1 MQTGG
6 AGAPAGRRGGAAH
19 RAAFG
24 LTAGER
30 LLMVASPSFDVSV
43 GELLLAVGATATLVV
58 APPEASAGEPLTALL
73 HEQRIG
79 AAVLT
84 PTVLASL
91 DRTRLTGV
99 RTLIATGEAC
109 PAELATAWAPGRQM
123 FNAYG
128 PTEATIWATCSA
140 PLAPG
145 RPVGIGAPIAGVR
158 AFVLDAHLQPAPVG
172 VIGELYLSGP
182 ALAHGYLGRAD
193 LTAERFVANPF
204 GGAGTR
210 MYRTGDRVCWD
221 PDGQLRYL
229 GRADGQVKI
238 RGHRVELGE
247 VQAALAA
254 LDGVTAAVVI
264 AREDPPAALRL
275 VGYITGGADPAQVR
289 TRLGQRLPAY
299 LVPAAIVA
307 IDALPLT
314 RNGKLD
320 IGGLPAPEYAAA
332 TYRAPAD
339 AIEEI
344 LAGIYAEVLG
354 LRRVG
359 IDDSFF
365 DLGGDSIMSLQVVSR
380 ARAAGIICRPRDIF
394 VEQTVARLARVAAV
408 ATGDDH
414 AADVGV
420 GEVVA
425 TPIMR
430 WLNSI
435 DGPVDQFNQTML
447 VRAPTG
453 VCEADVVA
461 VLQALLD
468 RHAMLRLRVDDDGAA
483 GWVLSVADAGSVDAR
498 GCVRSVDELTDE
510 ALIAARSRLNPGAG
524 TMVSALWI
532 ASTSQLVLIIHHLA
546 VDGVSWRILLEDLNI
561 AWAQH
566 RGGRPVSLPT
576 AGTSFVRWSSLLG
589 EYARRPEVMAQADAW
604 RRVSAAPAALP
615 AVQSADTHANA
626 GRFSAQ
632 LDVETT
638 RMLLGEVPAAFHA
651 GVQDILLIAFGLAIA
666 QLVGGEAPI
675 GIDVEGHGRHDELSA
690 NLDLSRT
697 VGWFT
702 AKYPVA
708 LDVAG
713 LDWSKVVA
721 GDAALGVVIKRAKE
735 QLRALPEGLS
745 YGLLR
750 YLNPDAGLDD
760 PDPTVV
766 FNYLGRLAG
775 TAGLPDE
782 VWQPTLD
789 GLSATAVA
797 TAVPMPLT
805 HTMALDAGAI
815 DGEAGPQLHANWT
828 WATTAL
834 DRARVNRLSDLWF
847 EALTGICA
855 HVRGGG
861 GGLSPSDVL
870 PARLTQCQIDDLEQ
884 GEPVADV
891 LPLTPLQQGLLF
903 HATAAQADGVDLY
916 AIQLAIDISGPIDP
930 HRLRAAVRAVVNRH
944 PNLAARFC
952 PDIDPPVQIIP
963 AEPVLPWR
971 YVDLGIDRVDVDERV
986 HRMCTAERAAV
997 GDLADPPVF
1006 RAALIRTAADRHR
1019 FVLTNHHAVLD
1030 GSSLPILLQ
1039 EIFAAYHDRRLPAP
1053 VPYRR
1058 FVTWLAGRDLDAAH
1072 AAWRE
1077 VLAGFDTPTLV
1088 GSPHRQR
1095 LGRQGLESRTLSAGA
1110 TQALRQLARA
1120 HRTTINTV
1128 LRAGWAQVLMSLTGQ
1143 RDVVF
1148 GAAVSGR
1155 SADLPGAE
1163 SMVGL
1168 LINTVPVRAR
1178 ATADTTVADLLGQLH
1193 NAYQQTLD
1201 HEHLA
1206 LTEIHRASG
1215 HDQLFDTLFVYENYP
1230 LDAAASMELGE
1241 LAVTGLTSHESTH
1254 YPLTLQA
1261 TPGHELA
1268 LGIEYDSDVFDAES
1282 VVALADRLER
1292 ILMAMTADP
1301 SRRLSSVDLLAAAE
1315 HERLDEF
1322 GNRAVLGQRV
1332 IGRSIPELFAAQV
1345 VRTPEAVALSC
1356 GQSSWTYH
1364 ELDVASHRLAQLL
1377 IAHGAGAG
1385 QCVAVMFGRSAEAI
1399 VAILAVLKSGAAYLP
1414 IDPAVPDARID
1425 FVLGDAA
1432 PIAAVTAGELASRFD
1447 GRALTVI
1454 DANDPGIG
1462 AGRDAALPMPAGD
1475 DVAHIVYTSGTTGV
1489 PKGVATTHHNVTQL
1503 LDSLHMGLPSGPG
1516 QAWSQWYSYAFDAS
1530 VEEIWGAL
1538 LHGSRLV
1545 IVPEAVAAVPED
1557 FQALLVDEQVTVL
1570 HQTPSALAAL
1580 SPQGLESAA
1589 LIVAAEPCAVEL
1601 VDRWAPGRIMTNA
1614 YGPTETTLCVTVSVP
1629 LAAGA
1634 GAVPIGKPVSGAAL
1648 FVLDGWLRPVPAG
1661 VVGELYVAGRGV
1673 GIGYVKRA
1681 GLTALRF
1688 VACPFAP
1695 GMRMYRTGDL
1705 VSWGADGQLRYL
1717 GRADEQVKIR
1727 GYRIELGEIQAAL
1740 AELDQVDQAVVIVR
1754 EDRPGDKRLVGYV
1767 TESVSGALDPAA
1779 ARAHLGERLPAY
1791 MVPAAVVAVRALPLT
1806 VNGKLDTRALPVPE
1820 YRDAAYRAPGNA
1832 VEEILAGVYA
1842 QVLGLD
1848 RVGVDDSFFDLGGD
1862 SLSAMR
1868 LVAIVNKTL
1877 RTRLTVRTLFN
1888 TPTVA
1893 QLAPQV
1899 RESGSDERP
1908 LVAGE
1913 RPALV
1918 PLSFAQNRLWF
1929 LGQLHGPS
1937 PVYNMTVGLR
1947 LRGRLDAE
1955 ALGAAL
1961 TDVVSRHESLRTV
1974 FPHIDGVPYQD
1985 VVSPERV
1992 DLGWE
1997 VVDVSGWPE
2006 AQVADAIDT
2015 VARHAFDLETE
2026 IPLRARLF
2034 GITDDE
2040 HLLVASVHHIA
2051 ADGWS
2056 ITPLVRDLGVAYA
2069 SRCGGQAPDW
2079 APLAVQYAD
2088 YTLWQRTRFGDFD
2101 DADGPIADQLAYW
2114 EKTLAGMPRRLELP
2128 TDRPYPP
2135 VADYRGATAVIDWSA
2150 DTQRWVRALAR
2161 DHEATSFMVMQ
2172 AALAVLLGTL
2182 CATGDVAVGFPVA
2195 GRRDPALDELVGF
2208 FVNRLV
2214 LRVELTGDPTV
2225 ADVLA
2230 QVRSRS
2236 LAAYEHQDVPFDVL
2250 VDRLNPDRSMAHHPL
2265 VQVALAWQN
2274 LPGQHDDPA
2283 AGLTLGDLHITP
2295 VPLDTH
2301 TARMDLTLSMAERWT
2316 QAGEPAGIS
2325 GSVEFRTD
2333 VFDADSIAALIAR
2346 LERVVAAM
2354 AADPTRR
2361 LSSIDVLDEP
2371 EHAWLNERGNRAVL
2385 SQPVAGVSIPELF
2398 AAQVI
2403 RTPEATAISCAGRS
2417 MTYRELDQA
2426 ANRLAHRLA
2435 GRGAGP
2441 GQSVALLLSRS
2452 AEAIVAILAVLKAG
2466 AAYLPIDPAL
2476 PDARIGFLLSDAG
2489 PIAAVTTAELAGR
2502 LDGYALQ
2509 IIDVDGPADAQPSFA
2524 PPAPAAES
2532 VAHIIYTSGTTGV
2545 PKGVAV
2551 THHNVT
2557 QLMGGLDAG
2566 LTTPGPVKV
2575 STQWHSY
2582 AFDASVREIWGALL
2596 HGGRLVVVPE
2606 AVTGSPED
2614 LRALLIDEQVDVLSQ
2629 TPSALAALS
2638 LEGLDSAALIV
2649 GGEPCPAELVD
2660 RWAPGRV
2667 MTNAYGPT
2675 ETTVDVT
2682 VSAPLQAGAG
2692 LVPIGAPVAG
2702 AALFVLDRWLRP
2714 VPPGV
2719 VGELYVAGRGVGVG
2733 YLRRASLTASR
2744 FVACPFAGPEAPG
2757 ARMYRTGDLVR
2768 WRADGQL
2775 HYVGRADEQV
2785 KVRGYRIE
2793 LGEIHTALS
2802 GLAGVHSAAVV
2813 VREDSPG
2820 DRRLVGYV
2828 TGTADPAA
2836 ARAELAKQLPAYLVP
2851 AAVVAIDAL
2860 PLTVNG
2866 KLDSRALPAPQY
2878 RESEYRA
2885 PGNAV
2890 EEVLADVYADILGLD
2905 RVGVDDSFFD
2915 LGGDSLTAMRLI
2927 AAVNKSLN
2935 TRLGVRALFDAPSV
2949 AQLAPRVRT
2958 DGGGLE
2964 PLVAAERPAVIPLS
2978 FGQSR
2983 LWFLD
2988 QLHGASPI
2996 YNMAVALRLSGR
3008 LDVDALGAALADVV
3022 ARHESLRT
3030 VFPQSDGVP
3039 YQEVLAA
3046 ERADFGWEV
3055 VDATSWSPGR
3065 LDEAVDAAAGH
3076 TFELGTRIPLFAK
3089 LFRLAADE
3097 HVLVAT
3103 VHHIAA
3109 DGWSVTPL
3117 VSDLGAAYAGRCAG
3131 RAPGWA
3137 ALPVQYADYTLWQ
3150 RAQFGDLEDSGSP
3163 IGTQLA
3169 YWQATLA
3176 GMPERLQLPTDRPYP
3191 AVADHRGASMTV
3203 DWPAEL
3209 QHRIRAVARQHN
3221 ATSFMV
3227 IQAALAM
3234 LLSKITAT
3242 NDISVGFAIAGRNDA
3257 ALDRLVGFFVNTLIL
3272 RVDVDGNA
3280 TVAELL
3286 TQVRSRG
3293 LEALEHQDVPF
3304 ELLVERLN
3312 PIRSLSHHPLV
3323 QVSMTWQ
3330 NLREHGN
3337 DPAAGLDLGGLR
3349 ITRLP
3354 LETRT
3359 ARMDLTFSLG
3369 ERFTEDGEPAGIGG
3383 AVEFRTDLFDAK
3395 SVEVLVDRLHRVLV
3409 AMTADPSA
3417 RLSAVDVL
3425 DATERA
3431 RLDVLGNR
3439 AVVSAPVRGV
3449 SIPELFAAQVAR
3461 TPQAVAVSCAGASM
3475 TYRELDEAS
3484 NRLAH
3489 LLTGHG
3495 ARRGR
3500 CVAVLFERSTQ
3511 AIVGILGVLKS
3522 GAAYLPMDPA
3532 VPDARIEFMIGDAR
3546 PVAAVTTARLADRFA
3561 GLGIR
3566 AIDVND
3572 PAVQAQPCSGLPMP
3586 EAEDIAHVIYTS
3598 GTTGVPKG
3606 VATTHQNVTQWLGSL
3621 HVGLPS
3627 GPGQAWSQWYSYAFD
3642 ASVEEIWGALLHGSR
3657 LVIVPESVAAL
3668 PEELQALLIDERV
3681 TVLHQTPSAVSAL
3694 SPRALTSSA
3703 LVVAA
3708 EACSAELVDRWA
3720 PGRIMTNAYGPTETT
3735 MCVAVSR
3742 PLSAGAGTPPIGAPV
3757 PGAAFFILD
3766 PWLRPVP
3773 VGTVGELYVAGRG
3786 LGVGYLRRAGLTAS
3800 RFVACPFGGAGQR
3813 MYRTGDL
3820 VRWGPDEQLQ
3830 YLGRIDE
3837 QVKIRGYRIELG
3849 EIQAALNGLDA
3860 VDQAVV
3866 IVREDRPA
3874 ALRLVGYV
3882 TESEPGALDVV
3893 TARAQLREG
3902 LPPYMVPAALVVI
3915 EALPLTVN
3923 GKLDTRALPAPTY
3936 RDVEYRA
3943 PGNDIERL
3951 VADTYAEI
3959 LGLDLV
3965 GIDDSFFD
3973 LGGDSLSA
3981 MRVIATLNKALHTHL
3996 TVRTLFNAPTAAGL
4010 SQRVDEQADDPRFV
4024 SVHGLDATEVRAA
4037 DLTLD
4042 KFIDAA
4048 TLSGASSL
4056 PGPGAEVRTVLL
4068 TGATGFLGR
4077 YLVLQWLERLE
4088 LADGKLVCLVRAASD
4103 DEARARLEKTF
4114 DSGDP
4119 QLLRYFQ
4126 ELAADHLEVIA
4137 GDKAEP
4143 NLGLDERTWQRLA
4156 GSVDLIVD
4164 SAAVVNGALPYSELF
4179 GPNVVG
4185 TAELIRLA
4193 LSTKLKL
4200 FTYVST
4206 ANVGDQIAPAAFT
4219 EDADIRVISPSRRND
4234 GSRVNGYGN
4243 SKWAGEVLL
4252 REANDVCGLP
4262 VAVFRSGMILAGTTY
4277 AGQLNLSDMVT
4288 RMVLSVVATGVAPR
4302 SFYRLDAQGDRQRAH
4317 YDGLPVEFVAEA
4329 IATLGAQAVN
4339 GFETYHVM
4347 NQHDDGIGL
4356 DEYVDWLIEAGYP
4369 IERID
4374 DFGEWLRRFES
4385 GLRALPDRL
4394 REHSILGVLLS
4405 TNSVQLQPAEPI
4417 SASVVSTDRFRA
4429 AVHDAKVGPD
4439 NDIPHVSPAVIV
4451 QYVTGLELL
4460 GLL

>member
-1 MQTGG
+1 MLNYGTQPDLLGPLTVAQRALWAAQELRPEVPFNFAGFLAIDHDVDTERLMAACESAATRFGSPCARVALVDGEPVFVLDHSLPQTLNTLDLRAEPDPVGAARAWMDEDYRRPVDLVSDRLTNFMLLRIADGLCYFYLRTHHVLLDGYGTNNFIRHIADVYSGGAAATGEVDFSGFGVISDADLKYQQSSRSAADAEYWKSVVREPLEIVDLAGTQRSVPPRHQLVRELECTQRLAENHQFDVARVVATMAVFIAKTTGRQTISLSLPVSARTSAALKNCAGMVSNMVPLVVRVEDTDTIGALTGRVGTALVGALRHQQFRGFPDIIGDGARLDTNVEFGPVINVLGFAAPIYFGPSLATCNILTNFPIQDIAVNIYPQLDDGAPQVHFGWNPERYSDDEITRHITRLESIFDRLLVADPSTALCEVSAIDRGERDLVTSVWSG
-6 AGAPAGRRGGAAH
+6 AGATAPVGVAPGLLAAAVAADPDAMAVVDGTRGLSYRELDDSSTRLARALIEAGVGPESAVGVAMDRCLELVVAWWAVLKAGGSYVPLDPAHPAERIKTVLDTVAAVCVLTRGAHTPSGGRPVLAVDGLDVSGRSAEPITDADRLAPLRANNTAHVIFTSGSTGVPKGVAVSHAGLLGVAAH
-19 RAAFG
+19 RTAFG

-30 LLMVASPSFDVSV
+30 LLMVASPTFDVSV

-73 HEQRIG
+73 HEQGIS

-91 DRTRLTGV
+91 DRSRLTGV

-145 RPVGIGAPIAGVR
+145 RPPGIGAPIPGVR
-158 AFVLDAHLQPAPVG
+158 ALVLDAQLNPAPVG
-172 VIGELYLSGP
+172 VVGELYLSGP

-210 MYRTGDRVCWD
+210 MYRTGDRVCWG
-221 PDGQLRYL
+221 PDGRLRYL

-238 RGHRVELGE
+238 RGHRIELGE

-289 TRLGQRLPAY
+289 TRLGERLPAY

-320 IGGLPAPEYAAA
+320 ISGLPAPEYSAA

-339 AIEEI
+339 AVEEL

-354 LRRVG
+354 LSRVG

-365 DLGGDSIMSLQVVSR
+365 DLGGDSIMSMQVVAR
-380 ARAAGIICRPRDIF
+380 ARAAGVMCRPRDIF
-394 VEQTVARLARVAAV
+394 VEQTVARLARVVTV

-414 AADVGV
+414 AADAGV

-447 VRAPTG
+447 VQAPAG

-483 GWVLSVADAGSVDAR
+483 GWSLSVPDAGAVDAG
-498 GCVRSVDELTDE
+498 GCVRTVQELSDE

-524 TMVSALWI
+524 AMLSALWI
-532 ASTSQLVLIIHHLA
+532 ASTRQLVLIVHHLA

-566 RGGRPVSLPT
+566 RGGQPVSLPPG
-576 AGTSFVRWSSLLG
+576 GTSFARWSSLLD
-589 EYARRPEVMAQADAW
+589 EHARRPEVVAQADAW

-615 AVQSADTHANA
+615 AVQSVDTHANA
-626 GRFSAQ
+626 GHSSAQ

-638 RMLLGEVPAAFHA
+638 RTLLGAVPAAFHA

-666 QLVGGEAPI
+666 QLSGSGQTPI

-690 NLDLSRT
+690 NVDLSRT

-713 LDWSKVVA
+713 LDWAKVVA
-721 GDAALGVVIKRAKE
+721 GDAALGAVIKRAKE
-735 QLRALPEGLS
+735 QLRALPDGIT

-750 YLNPDAGLDD
+750 YLNPVVEVGDH
-760 PDPTVV
+760 DPTVM
-766 FNYLGRLAG
+766 FNYLGRLGGA
-775 TAGLPDE
+775 TGLSDE
-782 VWQPTLD
+782 VWQPSLD
-789 GLSATAVA
+789 SLSATAAA

-805 HTMALDAGAI
+805 HTLALDAGTI
-815 DGEAGPQLHANWT
+815 DGEAGPRLHANWS

-834 DRARVNRLSDLWF
+834 DHPQVNRLSELWF
-847 EALTGICA
+847 EAIAGICA
-855 HVRGGG
+855 HVLRGG
-861 GGLSPSDVL
+861 GGLSPSDVA
-870 PARLTQCQIDDLEQ
+870 PARLTQQQIDDLEQ
-884 GEPVADV
+884 HERVADV

-903 HATAAQADGVDLY
+903 HAAATQADGVDLY
-916 AIQLAIDISGPIDP
+916 AIQLAIDVAGPIDP
-930 HRLRAAVRAVVNRH
+930 HRLHEAVRSVARRH
-944 PNLAARFC
+944 PNLAVRFC

-963 AEPVLPWR
+963 ADPVIPWR
-971 YVDLGIDRVDVDERV
+971 YLDFGTDQADVEERV
-986 HRMCTAERAAV
+986 HRMCAAERAAV
-997 GDLADPPVF
+997 CDLAGPPHF
-1006 RAALIRTAADRHR
+1006 RAALIRTAKDHHR
-1019 FVLTNHHAVLD
+1019 LVLTNHHVVLD

-1039 EIFAAYHDRRLPAP
+1039 EVFAAYNGQRLPAP

-1058 FVTWLAGRDLDAAH
+1058 FVTWLTGRDHDSAH
-1072 AAWRE
+1072 AAWRKM
-1077 VLAGFDTPTLV
+1077 LAGFETPTLV

-1095 LGRQGLESRTLSAGA
+1095 PGRQGLESRRLSEAV
-1110 TQALRQLARA
+1110 TRALQQLARGQ
-1120 HRTTINTV
+1120 RTTINTV
-1128 LRAGWAQVLMSLTGQ
+1128 LRAGWAQLLMSLTGQ

-1168 LINTVPVRAR
+1168 LINTVPVRAQVTA
-1178 ATADTTVADLLGQLH
+1178 ATTIADLLGQLR

-1206 LTEIHRASG
+1206 LTEIHRITG

-1230 LDAAASMELGE
+1230 LGAAASMELGE
-1241 LAVTGLTSHESTH
+1241 LAITGLTSRESTH

-1261 TPGHELA
+1261 TPGPELA

-1282 VVALADRLER
+1282 VAALADRLER
-1292 ILMAMTADP
+1292 ILLAMTADP
-1301 SRRLSSVDLLAAAE
+1301 SRRVSSVDLLAAAE

-1322 GNRAVLGQRV
+1322 GNRAVLSHRV
-1332 IGRSIPELFAAQV
+1332 IGPSIPELFAAQV
-1345 VRTPEAVALSC
+1345 IRTPEAVALSC

-1364 ELDVASHRLAQLL
+1364 QVDLASQRLAQLL
-1377 IAHGAGAG
+1377 IDHGAGAG

-1414 IDPAVPDARID
+1414 IDPAVPDARIE

-1432 PIAAVTAGELASRFD
+1432 PIAVVTTGELASRFD
-1447 GRALTVI
+1447 GRGLTVI
-1454 DANDPGIG
+1454 D
-1462 AGRDAALPMPAGD
+1462 
-1475 DVAHIVYTSGTTGV
+1475 
-1489 PKGVATTHHNVTQL
+1489 
-1503 LDSLHMGLPSGPG
+1503 
-1516 QAWSQWYSYAFDAS
+1516 
-1530 VEEIWGAL
+1530 
-1538 LHGSRLV
+1538 
-1545 IVPEAVAAVPED
+1545 
-1557 FQALLVDEQVTVL
+1557 
-1570 HQTPSALAAL
+1570 
-1580 SPQGLESAA
+1580 
-1589 LIVAAEPCAVEL
+1589 
-1601 VDRWAPGRIMTNA
+1601 
-1614 YGPTETTLCVTVSVP
+1614 
-1629 LAAGA
+1629 
-1634 GAVPIGKPVSGAAL
+1634 
-1648 FVLDGWLRPVPAG
+1648 
-1661 VVGELYVAGRGV
+1661 
-1673 GIGYVKRA
+1673 
-1681 GLTALRF
+1681 
-1688 VACPFAP
+1688 
-1695 GMRMYRTGDL
+1695 
-1705 VSWGADGQLRYL
+1705 
-1717 GRADEQVKIR
+1717 
-1727 GYRIELGEIQAAL
+1727 
-1740 AELDQVDQAVVIVR
+1740 
-1754 EDRPGDKRLVGYV
+1754 
-1767 TESVSGALDPAA
+1767 
-1779 ARAHLGERLPAY
+1779 
-1791 MVPAAVVAVRALPLT
+1791 
-1806 VNGKLDTRALPVPE
+1806 
-1820 YRDAAYRAPGNA
+1820 
-1832 VEEILAGVYA
+1832 
-1842 QVLGLD
+1842 
-1848 RVGVDDSFFDLGGD
+1848 
-1862 SLSAMR
+1862 
-1868 LVAIVNKTL
+1868 
-1877 RTRLTVRTLFN
+1877 
-1888 TPTVA
+1888 
-1893 QLAPQV
+1893 
-1899 RESGSDERP
+1899 
-1908 LVAGE
+1908 
-1913 RPALV
+1913 
-1918 PLSFAQNRLWF
+1918 
-1929 LGQLHGPS
+1929 
-1937 PVYNMTVGLR
+1937 
-1947 LRGRLDAE
+1947 
-1955 ALGAAL
+1955 
-1961 TDVVSRHESLRTV
+1961 
-1974 FPHIDGVPYQD
+1974 
-1985 VVSPERV
+1985 
-1992 DLGWE
+1992 
-1997 VVDVSGWPE
+1997 VDVP
-2006 AQVADAIDT
+2006 VD
-2015 VARHAFDLETE
+2015 
-2026 IPLRARLF
+2026 
-2034 GITDDE
+2034 
-2040 HLLVASVHHIA
+2040 
-2051 ADGWS
+2051 
-2056 ITPLVRDLGVAYA
+2056 
-2069 SRCGGQAPDW
+2069 
-2079 APLAVQYAD
+2079 VQ
-2088 YTLWQRTRFGDFD
+2088 L
-2101 DADGPIADQLAYW
+2101 
-2114 EKTLAGMPRRLELP
+2114 
-2128 TDRPYPP
+2128 
-2135 VADYRGATAVIDWSA
+2135 
-2150 DTQRWVRALAR
+2150 
-2161 DHEATSFMVMQ
+2161 
-2172 AALAVLLGTL
+2172 
-2182 CATGDVAVGFPVA
+2182 
-2195 GRRDPALDELVGF
+2195 
-2208 FVNRLV
+2208 
-2214 LRVELTGDPTV
+2214 
-2225 ADVLA
+2225 
-2230 QVRSRS
+2230 
-2236 LAAYEHQDVPFDVL
+2236 
-2250 VDRLNPDRSMAHHPL
+2250 
-2265 VQVALAWQN
+2265 
-2274 LPGQHDDPA
+2274 
-2283 AGLTLGDLHITP
+2283 
-2295 VPLDTH
+2295 
-2301 TARMDLTLSMAERWT
+2301 
-2316 QAGEPAGIS
+2316 
-2325 GSVEFRTD
+2325 
-2333 VFDADSIAALIAR
+2333 SIA
-2346 LERVVAAM
+2346 
-2354 AADPTRR
+2354 P
-2361 LSSIDVLDEP
+2361 
-2371 EHAWLNERGNRAVL
+2371 
-2385 SQPVAGVSIPELF
+2385 
-2398 AAQVI
+2398 
-2403 RTPEATAISCAGRS
+2403 
-2417 MTYRELDQA
+2417 
-2426 ANRLAHRLA
+2426 
-2435 GRGAGP
+2435 
-2441 GQSVALLLSRS
+2441 
-2452 AEAIVAILAVLKAG
+2452 
-2466 AAYLPIDPAL
+2466 
-2476 PDARIGFLLSDAG
+2476 
-2489 PIAAVTTAELAGR
+2489 
-2502 LDGYALQ
+2502 
-2509 IIDVDGPADAQPSFA
+2509 PS
-2524 PPAPAAES
+2524 APAAEN

-2557 QLMGGLDAG
+2557 QLMEGLDAG
-2566 LTTPGPVKV
+2566 LTAPGPVKV

-2606 AVTGSPED
+2606 AVAGSPEE
-2614 LRALLIDEQVDVLSQ
+2614 LRALLIGEQVSVLSQ

-2682 VSAPLQAGAG
+2682 ISAPLEAGSAA
-2692 LVPIGAPVAG
+2692 VPIGAPVAG

-2744 FVACPFAGPEAPG
+2744 FVACPFAGPGAPG

-2775 HYVGRADEQV
+2775 LYVGRADEQV

-2793 LGEIHTALS
+2793 LGEIRTALA
-2802 GLAGVHSAAVV
+2802 GLAGVDSAAVV

-2820 DRRLVGYV
+2820 DKRLVGYV
-2828 TGTADPAA
+2828 TGTADPAV

-2866 KLDSRALPAPQY
+2866 KLDTRALPAPEY
-2878 RESEYRA
+2878 RDSTYRA
-2885 PGNAV
+2885 PANAL
-2890 EEVLADVYADILGLD
+2890 EEVLACVYADVLGLD

-2935 TRLGVRALFDAPSV
+2935 TRLGVRTLFDAPSV
-2949 AQLAPRVRT
+2949 ADLAPRVRT
-2958 DGGGLE
+2958 DGGGRE

-2988 QLHGASPI
+2988 QFHGASPV
-2996 YNMAVALRLSGR
+2996 YNMAVALGLSGR
-3008 LDVDALGAALADVV
+3008 LDVDSLSAALADVV

-3030 VFPQSDGVP
+3030 VFPHSDGVP
-3039 YQEVLAA
+3039 YQEVVAA
-3046 ERADFGWEV
+3046 ESADFGWEV
-3055 VDATSWSPGR
+3055 VDAAAWSPAR
-3065 LDEAVDAAAGH
+3065 LDEAVGAAARH
-3076 TFELGTRIPLFAK
+3076 TFELETHIPLFAK
-3089 LFRLAADE
+3089 LFRVTEDE

-3117 VSDLGAAYAGRCAG
+3117 VSDLGAAYAARCAG

-3163 IGTQLA
+3163 IGIELA
-3169 YWQATLA
+3169 YWQETLA

-3191 AVADHRGASMTV
+3191 SVADYRGASV
-3203 DWPAEL
+3203 AVEWPAEL
-3209 QHRIRAVARQHN
+3209 QHRVRAVARRHN

-3227 IQAALAM
+3227 IQAALAV

-3242 NDISVGFAIAGRNDA
+3242 NDISVGFAVAGRSDT
-3257 ALDRLVGFFVNTLIL
+3257 ALDQLVGFFVNTLIL
-3272 RVDVDGNA
+3272 RVDVNGDA
-3280 TVAELL
+3280 TVGELL
-3286 TQVRSRG
+3286 TQVRARS

-3330 NLREHGN
+3330 NLREHAN
-3337 DPAAGLDLGGLR
+3337 DPAAGLDLGDLR
-3349 ITRLP
+3349 IIQLP

-3369 ERFTEDGEPAGIGG
+3369 ERFTEDGELAGIGG
-3383 AVEFRTDLFDAK
+3383 AVEFRTDLFDAE
-3395 SVEVLVDRLHRVLV
+3395 SVETLVNRLERVLV
-3409 AMTADPSA
+3409 AMTSDPSG
-3417 RLSAVDVL
+3417 RLFSVDAL
-3425 DATERA
+3425 DAAERA
-3431 RLDVLGNR
+3431 RLDALGNR
-3439 AVVSAPVRGV
+3439 AVLSAPAEGV
-3449 SIPELFAAQVAR
+3449 SVPELFAAQVAR
-3461 TPQAVAVSCAGASM
+3461 TPDAVAVSCAGVSM

-3489 LLTGHG
+3489 LLIGHG
-3495 ARRGR
+3495 ARRSE
-3500 CVAVLFERSTQ
+3500 CVAVLFERSAQ

-3546 PVAAVTTARLADRFA
+3546 PVAAVTTAGLADRFA
-3561 GLGIR
+3561 GSGVR
-3566 AIDVND
+3566 VIDVND
-3572 PAVQAQPCSGLPMP
+3572 AAVQAQPYCGLPMP
-3586 EAEDIAHVIYTS
+3586 EAGDIAHVIYTS

-3606 VATTHQNVTQWLGSL
+3606 VATTHQNVTQWVGSL

-3627 GPGQAWSQWYSYAFD
+3627 GPGQVWSQWYSYAFD

-3668 PEELQALLIDERV
+3668 PEDLQALLIDEQV

-3694 SPRALTSSA
+3694 SPQVLVSSA

-3708 EACSAELVDRWA
+3708 EACSAELLERWA
-3720 PGRIMTNAYGPTETT
+3720 PGRVMTNAYGPTETT

-3742 PLSAGAGTPPIGAPV
+3742 PLSAGTGTPPIGAPV
-3757 PGAAFFILD
+3757 PGAAFFVLD

-3786 LGVGYLRRAGLTAS
+3786 LGAGYLRRGGLTAS
-3800 RFVACPFGGAGQR
+3800 RFVACPFGGTGQR

-3820 VRWGPDEQLQ
+3820 VRWGPDGQLQ

-3849 EIQAALNGLDA
+3849 EIQAALSGLDA

-3866 IVREDRPA
+3866 IVREDRPGDK
-3874 ALRLVGYV
+3874 RLVGYV
-3882 TESEPGALDVV
+3882 TESTPGALDVV

-3902 LPPYMVPAALVVI
+3902 LPPYMVPAALVI
-3915 EALPLTVN
+3915 IDALPLTVN

-3936 RDVEYRA
+3936 READYRA
-3943 PGNDIERL
+3943 PGNDIEHL
-3951 VADTYAEI
+3951 LADTYAEV

-3981 MRVIATLNKALHTHL
+3981 MRLVATLNKTLHTHL
-3996 TVRTLFNAPTAAGL
+3996 TVRTLFNSPTVAGL
-4010 SQRVDEQADDPRFV
+4010 SRQVDEHADDPRFV
-4024 SVHGLDATEVRAA
+4024 FVHGPEATEVHAG
-4037 DLTLD
+4037 DLKLD

-4048 TLSGASSL
+4048 TLAGASSL

-4143 NLGLDERTWQRLA
+4143 NLGLDEQTWQRLA
-4156 GSVDLIVD
+4156 ESVDLIVD
-4164 SAAVVNGALPYSELF
+4164 PAAVVNGALPYSELF
-4179 GPNVVG
+4179 APNVVG

-4193 LSTKLKL
+4193 LTTKLKL

-4252 REANDVCGLP
+4252 REANDLCGLP

-4277 AGQLNLSDMVT
+4277 VGQLNLSDMVT

-4329 IATLGAQAVN
+4329 IATLGAQVVE
-4339 GFETYHVM
+4339 GFQTYHVM

-4374 DFGEWLRRFES
+4374 DFGGWLRRFEA

-4405 TNSVQLQPAEPI
+4405 TNSLQLQPAEPT
-4417 SASVVSTDRFRA
+4417 SDYVVSTDRFRA
-4429 AVHDAKVGPD
+4429 AVQDAKVGPD
-4439 NDIPHVSPAVIV
+4439 NDIPHVSPTVIV
-4451 QYVTGLELL
+4451 QYATGLQLL

>member
-1 MQTGG
+1 MLNYGTQPDLLGPLTVAQRAIWAAQELRPEVPFNFAGFLAIDHDVDAEKLMAACESAATRFGSPCARVALVDGEPVFVLDHSLPQTLNTLDLRAEPDPVAAARAWMDEDYRRPVDLVGDRLTNFMLLRIADGLCYFYLRTHHVLLDGYGTNNFIRHIADAYSGAVAVTGEVDFSGFGVIRDADLKYQQSSRSAADAEYWRDVVREPLEIVDLAGTQRSLPPRHQLVRELECTQRLAENHQFDVARVVATMAVFLAKTTGRQTVSLSLPVSARTSAVLKNCAGMVSNMVPLVIRVEDTDTIGALTDRVGTALVGALRHQQFRGFPDIIGDGARLDTNVEFGPVINVLGFAAPIYFGPSLATCNILTNFPIQDIAVNIYPQLDDGAPQVHFGWNPERYSDDEIARHITRLESLFDRLLVADPSTSLREVSVLERGERDLVTSAWSG
-6 AGAPAGRRGGAAH
+6 AGATAPVGAAPELLAAAVSADPDAMAVVDGARGLSYRELDESSTRLARALIEAGVGPESAVGVAMDRCLELVVAWWAVLKAGGAYVPLDPAYPVERIATVLDTVAAVCVLTRGSDTLTGAGGRPVLSVDDLDVSGRSAESITDTERLGPLRAANTAHVIFTSGSTGVPKGVAVSHAGLLGVAAH
-19 RAAFG
+19 RKAFG

-30 LLMVASPSFDVSV
+30 LLMVASPTFDVSV

-73 HEQRIG
+73 DEQRIS

-109 PAELATAWAPGRQM
+109 PVELATAWAPGRQM

-140 PLAPG
+140 PIVPG
-145 RPVGIGAPIAGVR
+145 QPLGIGAPIPGVR
-158 AFVLDAHLQPAPVG
+158 ALVLDAQLNPAPVG
-172 VIGELYLSGP
+172 VVGELYLSGP

-210 MYRTGDRVCWD
+210 MYRTGDRVCWG

-238 RGHRVELGE
+238 RGHRIELGE

-254 LDGVTAAVVI
+254 LDGVMAAVVI
-264 AREDPPAALRL
+264 AREARL

-289 TRLGQRLPAY
+289 TRLGERLPAY

-339 AIEEI
+339 AVEEI

-354 LRRVG
+354 LPRVG

-365 DLGGDSIMSLQVVSR
+365 DLGGDSIMSLHVVAR
-380 ARAAGIICRPRDIF
+380 ARAAGVMCRPRDIF
-394 VEQTVARLARVAAV
+394 VEQTVARLARVV
-408 ATGDDH
+408 TVLTGDDH
-414 AADVGV
+414 AADAGV

-447 VRAPTG
+447 VQAPAG

-468 RHAMLRLRVDDDGAA
+468 RHAMLRLCVDDDGAA
-483 GWVLSVADAGSVDAR
+483 GWSLSVPDAGSVDA
-498 GCVRSVDELTDE
+498 GACVQSVEELSDE
-510 ALIAARSRLNPGAG
+510 ALIAAQSRLNPGAG
-524 TMVSALWI
+524 AMLSALWI
-532 ASTSQLVLIIHHLA
+532 ASTSQLVLIVHHLA

-566 RGGRPVSLPT
+566 RGGQPLALPPG
-576 AGTSFVRWSSLLG
+576 GTSFARWSSLLD
-589 EYARRPEVMAQADAW
+589 EHARRPEVVAQADAW
-604 RRVSAAPAALP
+604 RRVTAAPAALP
-615 AVQSADTHANA
+615 TVQSADTHANA
-626 GRFSAQ
+626 GRLSAQ

-666 QLVGGEAPI
+666 QLSGSGETPI
-675 GIDVEGHGRHDELSA
+675 GIDVEGHGRHDELSP
-690 NLDLSRT
+690 NIDLSRT

-702 AKYPVA
+702 AKYPVV
-708 LDVAG
+708 LNVAG
-713 LDWSKVVA
+713 LDWATVA
-721 GDAALGVVIKRAKE
+721 GGDAALGAVIKRAKE
-735 QLRALPEGLS
+735 QLRALPEGFT

-750 YLNPDAGLDD
+750 YLNPVVELDD
-760 PDPTVV
+760 HDPTVV

-775 TAGLPDE
+775 TAGLSDE
-782 VWQPTLD
+782 VWQPSLD
-789 GLSATAVA
+789 SLSATAVA

-805 HTMALDAGAI
+805 HTLALDAGTI
-815 DGEAGPQLHANWT
+815 DGESGPRLHANWT

-834 DRARVNRLSDLWF
+834 DREQVNRLSELWF

-855 HVRGGG
+855 HVRRGG
-861 GGLSPSDVL
+861 GGLSPSDVV
-870 PARLTQCQIDDLEQ
+870 PARLTQQQIDDLEQ
-884 GEPVADV
+884 HHRVADV

-903 HATAAQADGVDLY
+903 HATAAQADGAELY
-916 AIQLAIDISGPIDP
+916 AIQLTIGIAGPIDP
-930 HRLRAAVRAVVNRH
+930 HRLCGAVHAVVDRH

-963 AEPVLPWR
+963 AEPVIPWR
-971 YVDLGIDRVDVDERV
+971 YVDFGGDQVDVDERV
-986 HRMCTAERAAV
+986 HRMCAAERVAV
-997 GDLADPPVF
+997 CDLADPPAF
-1006 RAALIRTAADRHR
+1006 RAALIRIAPDHYR
-1019 FVLTNHHAVLD
+1019 FVLTNHHVVLD
-1030 GSSLPILLQ
+1030 GSSLPILLH
-1039 EIFAAYHDRRLPAP
+1039 EIFAAYNEQRLAAP

-1058 FVTWLAGRDLDAAH
+1058 FVTWLAGRELDSAH

-1088 GSPHRQR
+1088 GSAHRLT
-1095 LGRQGLESRTLSAGA
+1095 LGRQGIESRTLSEGA
-1110 TQALRQLARA
+1110 TRALQQLARA
-1120 HRTTINTV
+1120 HRTTISTV
-1128 LRAGWAQVLMSLTGQ
+1128 LRAGWARVLMSLTGQ

-1155 SADLPGAE
+1155 SADVAGVE

-1168 LINTVPVRAR
+1168 LINTVPVRAQV
-1178 ATADTTVADLLGQLH
+1178 TAETTVADLLGQLR
-1193 NAYQQTLD
+1193 NAYQRTLD

-1206 LTEIHRASG
+1206 LTEIHRVTG

-1230 LDAAASMELGE
+1230 LDAAASIGLGE
-1241 LAVTGLTSHESTH
+1241 LAITGLTSHESTH

-1261 TPGHELA
+1261 TPGPELT
-1268 LGIEYDSDVFDAES
+1268 LRVKYDSVVFDAES
-1282 VVALADRLER
+1282 VAALADRLER
-1292 ILMAMTADP
+1292 ILT
-1301 SRRLSSVDLLAAAE
+1301 
-1315 HERLDEF
+1315 
-1322 GNRAVLGQRV
+1322 
-1332 IGRSIPELFAAQV
+1332 
-1345 VRTPEAVALSC
+1345 
-1356 GQSSWTYH
+1356 
-1364 ELDVASHRLAQLL
+1364 
-1377 IAHGAGAG
+1377 
-1385 QCVAVMFGRSAEAI
+1385 
-1399 VAILAVLKSGAAYLP
+1399 
-1414 IDPAVPDARID
+1414 
-1425 FVLGDAA
+1425 
-1432 PIAAVTAGELASRFD
+1432 
-1447 GRALTVI
+1447 
-1454 DANDPGIG
+1454 
-1462 AGRDAALPMPAGD
+1462 
-1475 DVAHIVYTSGTTGV
+1475 
-1489 PKGVATTHHNVTQL
+1489 
-1503 LDSLHMGLPSGPG
+1503 
-1516 QAWSQWYSYAFDAS
+1516 
-1530 VEEIWGAL
+1530 
-1538 LHGSRLV
+1538 
-1545 IVPEAVAAVPED
+1545 
-1557 FQALLVDEQVTVL
+1557 
-1570 HQTPSALAAL
+1570 
-1580 SPQGLESAA
+1580 
-1589 LIVAAEPCAVEL
+1589 
-1601 VDRWAPGRIMTNA
+1601 
-1614 YGPTETTLCVTVSVP
+1614 
-1629 LAAGA
+1629 
-1634 GAVPIGKPVSGAAL
+1634 
-1648 FVLDGWLRPVPAG
+1648 
-1661 VVGELYVAGRGV
+1661 
-1673 GIGYVKRA
+1673 
-1681 GLTALRF
+1681 
-1688 VACPFAP
+1688 
-1695 GMRMYRTGDL
+1695 
-1705 VSWGADGQLRYL
+1705 
-1717 GRADEQVKIR
+1717 
-1727 GYRIELGEIQAAL
+1727 
-1740 AELDQVDQAVVIVR
+1740 
-1754 EDRPGDKRLVGYV
+1754 
-1767 TESVSGALDPAA
+1767 
-1779 ARAHLGERLPAY
+1779 
-1791 MVPAAVVAVRALPLT
+1791 
-1806 VNGKLDTRALPVPE
+1806 
-1820 YRDAAYRAPGNA
+1820 
-1832 VEEILAGVYA
+1832 
-1842 QVLGLD
+1842 
-1848 RVGVDDSFFDLGGD
+1848 
-1862 SLSAMR
+1862 
-1868 LVAIVNKTL
+1868 
-1877 RTRLTVRTLFN
+1877 
-1888 TPTVA
+1888 
-1893 QLAPQV
+1893 
-1899 RESGSDERP
+1899 
-1908 LVAGE
+1908 
-1913 RPALV
+1913 
-1918 PLSFAQNRLWF
+1918 
-1929 LGQLHGPS
+1929 
-1937 PVYNMTVGLR
+1937 
-1947 LRGRLDAE
+1947 
-1955 ALGAAL
+1955 
-1961 TDVVSRHESLRTV
+1961 
-1974 FPHIDGVPYQD
+1974 
-1985 VVSPERV
+1985 
-1992 DLGWE
+1992 
-1997 VVDVSGWPE
+1997 
-2006 AQVADAIDT
+2006 
-2015 VARHAFDLETE
+2015 
-2026 IPLRARLF
+2026 
-2034 GITDDE
+2034 
-2040 HLLVASVHHIA
+2040 
-2051 ADGWS
+2051 
-2056 ITPLVRDLGVAYA
+2056 
-2069 SRCGGQAPDW
+2069 
-2079 APLAVQYAD
+2079 
-2088 YTLWQRTRFGDFD
+2088 
-2101 DADGPIADQLAYW
+2101 
-2114 EKTLAGMPRRLELP
+2114 
-2128 TDRPYPP
+2128 
-2135 VADYRGATAVIDWSA
+2135 
-2150 DTQRWVRALAR
+2150 
-2161 DHEATSFMVMQ
+2161 
-2172 AALAVLLGTL
+2172 
-2182 CATGDVAVGFPVA
+2182 
-2195 GRRDPALDELVGF
+2195 
-2208 FVNRLV
+2208 
-2214 LRVELTGDPTV
+2214 
-2225 ADVLA
+2225 
-2230 QVRSRS
+2230 
-2236 LAAYEHQDVPFDVL
+2236 
-2250 VDRLNPDRSMAHHPL
+2250 
-2265 VQVALAWQN
+2265 
-2274 LPGQHDDPA
+2274 
-2283 AGLTLGDLHITP
+2283 
-2295 VPLDTH
+2295 
-2301 TARMDLTLSMAERWT
+2301 
-2316 QAGEPAGIS
+2316 
-2325 GSVEFRTD
+2325 
-2333 VFDADSIAALIAR
+2333 
-2346 LERVVAAM
+2346 AM

-2361 LSSIDVLDEP
+2361 LSSVDLLDER
-2371 EHAWLNERGNRAVL
+2371 EHARLNEMGNRAVL
-2385 SQPVAGVSIPELF
+2385 SQPAVGVSIPELF

-2403 RTPEATAISCAGRS
+2403 RTPESIAISCAGRS

-2426 ANRLAHRLA
+2426 ANRLAHLLA

-2489 PIAAVTTAELAGR
+2489 PIAAITTTELAVR
-2502 LDGYALQ
+2502 LDGYDLQ
-2509 IIDVDGPADAQPSFA
+2509 VIDVDVPVDAQPCIA
-2524 PPAPAAES
+2524 PPAPAAEN

-2566 LTTPGPVKV
+2566 LTAPGPAKV

-2606 AVTGSPED
+2606 TATGSPEE
-2614 LRALLIDEQVDVLSQ
+2614 LRALLIDEQVSVLSQ

-2649 GGEPCPAELVD
+2649 GGEPCPGELVD

-2682 VSAPLQAGAG
+2682 ISAPLQPGSAA
-2692 LVPIGAPVAG
+2692 VPIGAPVAG
-2702 AALFVLDRWLRP
+2702 AALFVLDGWLRP
-2714 VPPGV
+2714 VPPGA

-2744 FVACPFAGPEAPG
+2744 FVACPFAGPGAPG

-2768 WRADGQL
+2768 WRGDGQL

-2785 KVRGYRIE
+2785 KIRGYRIE
-2793 LGEIHTALS
+2793 LGEIRTALA
-2802 GLAGVHSAAVV
+2802 GLAGVDSAAVV

-2820 DRRLVGYV
+2820 DKRLVGYV
-2828 TGTADPAA
+2828 TGTADPTV

-2866 KLDSRALPAPQY
+2866 KLDSRALPAPEY
-2878 RESEYRA
+2878 RDSKYRA
-2885 PGNAV
+2885 PGNAI
-2890 EEVLADVYADILGLD
+2890 EEVLAGVYADVLGLD
-2905 RVGVDDSFFD
+2905 RVSVDDSFFD

-2935 TRLGVRALFDAPSV
+2935 TRLGVRTLFDAPTV
-2949 AQLAPRVRT
+2949 AHLAPRVRT

-2988 QLHGASPI
+2988 QFHGPSPV
-2996 YNMAVALRLSGR
+2996 YNMAVALRLSGG
-3008 LDVDALGAALADVV
+3008 LDVDALSAALADVV

-3030 VFPQSDGVP
+3030 VFPHTDGVP
-3039 YQEVLAA
+3039 YQEVVAA

-3055 VDATSWSPGR
+3055 VDATAWSAVR
-3065 LDEAVDAAAGH
+3065 LDEAVGAAARH
-3076 TFELGTRIPLFAK
+3076 TFQLGTHIPLFAK
-3089 LFRLAADE
+3089 LFRSAEDE

-3117 VSDLGAAYAGRCAG
+3117 VSDLGAAYAGRRAG
-3131 RAPGWA
+3131 RTPGWT

-3163 IGTQLA
+3163 IAVELA
-3169 YWQATLA
+3169 YWQETLA

-3191 AVADHRGASMTV
+3191 SVADHRGASV
-3203 DWPAEL
+3203 AVEWPAEL
-3209 QHRIRAVARQHN
+3209 QQRVRELARQHN

-3227 IQAALAM
+3227 IQAALAV
-3234 LLSKITAT
+3234 LISKITAT
-3242 NDISVGFAIAGRNDA
+3242 NDVSVGFAVAGRSDA
-3257 ALDRLVGFFVNTLIL
+3257 ALDQLVGFFVNTLIL
-3272 RVDVDGNA
+3272 RVDVDGAA

-3286 TQVRSRG
+3286 TQVRTRS

-3330 NLREHGN
+3330 NMREHGN
-3337 DPAAGLDLGGLR
+3337 DPAAGLDLGGLG
-3349 ITRLP
+3349 ITQLP

-3395 SVEVLVDRLHRVLV
+3395 SVEVLVDRLERVLA
-3409 AMTADPSA
+3409 AMTSDPSG
-3417 RLSAVDVL
+3417 RLSSVDVL
-3425 DATERA
+3425 DPAERA

-3439 AVVSAPVRGV
+3439 AVLSVPVRGASV
-3449 SIPELFAAQVAR
+3449 PELFAAQVAR
-3461 TPQAVAVSCAGASM
+3461 TPEAVAVSCAGVSM
-3475 TYRELDEAS
+3475 SYRQLDEAS

-3489 LLTGHG
+3489 LLIGHG
-3495 ARRGR
+3495 AHRGE
-3500 CVAVLFERSTQ
+3500 CVAVLFERSAH

-3532 VPDARIEFMIGDAR
+3532 VPDARVEFMIGDAR
-3546 PVAAVTTARLADRFA
+3546 PVAAVTTAGLADRFA
-3561 GLGIR
+3561 GFR
-3566 AIDVND
+3566 VRVIDVND
-3572 PAVQAQPCSGLPMP
+3572 PAVQAQPCSALPMP
-3586 EAEDIAHVIYTS
+3586 AAGDIAHIVYTS
-3598 GTTGVPKG
+3598 GTTGTPKG
-3606 VATTHQNVTQWLGSL
+3606 VATTHHNVTQWLESL

-3627 GPGQAWSQWYSYAFD
+3627 GPGQVWSQWYSYAFD

-3668 PEELQALLIDERV
+3668 PEDLQALLIDERV

-3694 SPRALTSSA
+3694 SPRVLASA
-3703 LVVAA
+3703 TLVVAA

-3720 PGRIMTNAYGPTETT
+3720 PGRLMTNAYGPTETT

-3757 PGAAFFILD
+3757 PGAAFFVLD

-3773 VGTVGELYVAGRG
+3773 VGTVGELYVAGHG
-3786 LGVGYLRRAGLTAS
+3786 LGAGYLRRAGLTAS
-3800 RFVACPFGGAGQR
+3800 RFVACPFGRAGQSGMR

-3849 EIQAALNGLDA
+3849 EIQAALSGLAA

-3866 IVREDRPA
+3866 IVREDRPGDK
-3874 ALRLVGYV
+3874 RLVGYV
-3882 TESEPGALDVV
+3882 TESTPGALDVV
-3893 TARAQLREG
+3893 TARGQLREG

-3915 EALPLTVN
+3915 DALPLTVN

-3936 RDVEYRA
+3936 RDADYRA

-3951 VADTYAEI
+3951 LADTYAEV

-3981 MRVIATLNKALHTHL
+3981 MRLIATLNKTLHTHL
-3996 TVRTLFNAPTAAGL
+3996 TVRALFNAPTVAGL
-4010 SQRVDEQADDPRFV
+4010 SRQVDEHADDPRFV
-4024 SVHGLDATEVRAA
+4024 SVHGPEATEVHAG
-4037 DLTLD
+4037 DLKLD

-4048 TLSGASSL
+4048 TLAGASSL

-4143 NLGLDERTWQRLA
+4143 NLGLDEKTWQRLA
-4156 GSVDLIVD
+4156 ESVDLIVD
-4164 SAAVVNGALPYSELF
+4164 PAAVVNGALPYSEVF
-4179 GPNVVG
+4179 GPNVAG

-4193 LSTKLKL
+4193 LTTKLKL

-4252 REANDVCGLP
+4252 REANDLCALP

-4302 SFYRLDAQGDRQRAH
+4302 SFYRLDAQGDRQRTH

-4329 IATLGAQAVN
+4329 IATLGAQVVE

-4356 DEYVDWLIEAGYP
+4356 DEYVDWLIEAGYS
-4369 IERID
+4369 IERVD
-4374 DFGEWLRRFES
+4374 DFGEWLRRFET

-4405 TNSVQLQPAEPI
+4405 TNSLQLQPAEPI
-4417 SASVVSTDRFRA
+4417 PASVVSTERFRA
-4429 AVHDAKVGPD
+4429 AVQDAKVGPD
-4439 NDIPHVSPAVIV
+4439 NDIPHVTPTVIG
-4451 QYVTGLELL
+4451 QYATGLELL